1 VTFLNAFGSRVGGMG
16 RVGAVAERH
25 RRGLPPG
32 AAPGRL
38 RPRLAAATVAALAV
52 AACTATQ
59 SPSAVQPDAPGLLL
73 GIWHGFLFPF
83 AFAFSLFTDDI
94 AVYAVPNQGMAYN
107 VGYFVGI
114 VFLGVGAGAA
124 RPRR

>member
-1 VTFLNAFGSRVGGMG
+1 MNSILSRVGGMG
-16 RVGAVAERH
+16 RVGAVAERR

-32 AAPGRL
+32 ETTSRL
-38 RPRLAAATVAALAV
+38 RPRLAAALVAALAV

-59 SPSAVQPDAPGLLL
+59 SPSVVQPDAPGLLP

-107 VGYFVGI
+107 VGYFIGI
-114 VFLGVGAGAA
+114 VVLGVGSSAA